1 MSDIREE
8 LARAFALDD
17 KARADAE
24 RDEWQCAQR
33 TKRLATP
40 AGVNR
45 AEWIATRS
53 KPKPMPPPQQQ
64 ASVMDPVTQQAWDR
78 WVMAHIE
85 NAFAKRPIFSEKQT
99 DALAEGI
106 SLIRAD
112 ERDYMREY
120 VAEEIKKQ
128 IDAEAAKLREE
139 ISGLRMDTVVGRSV
153 LRGEIN
159 KLREASMKKKA
170 RA

>member
-1 MSDIREE
+1 MC
-8 LARAFALDD
+8 A
-17 KARADAE
+17 ADEAVG
-24 RDEWQCAQR
+24 D
-33 TKRLATP
+33 
-40 AGVNR
+40 AGG
-45 AEWIATRS
+45 
-53 KPKPMPPPQQQ
+53 
-64 ASVMDPVTQQAWDR
+64 
-78 WVMAHIE
+78 
-85 NAFAKRPIFSEKQT
+85 T
-99 DALAEGI
+99 DALVEGI